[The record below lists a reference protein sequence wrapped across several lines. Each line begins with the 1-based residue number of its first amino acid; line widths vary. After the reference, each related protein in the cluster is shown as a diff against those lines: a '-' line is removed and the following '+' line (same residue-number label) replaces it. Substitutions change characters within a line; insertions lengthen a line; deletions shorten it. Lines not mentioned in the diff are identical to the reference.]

1 MNSIKKIV
9 GSIALAA
16 VFVTSLGV
24 SSFAQD
30 YGRYGQQDDR
40 WRRDDRYRDR
50 GGYNDRD
57 RGGYNDRGGYYGGN
71 GREDRWARE
80 QMEKGYRD
88 GLDRGRK
95 DAETNRRRDPNNSSH
110 YRKGNEFYRRGFER
124 GFFEAF
130 NQYGNYGRNRGR
142 WPW

>member
-9 GSIALAA
+9 GSIAMAA

-24 SSFAQD
+24 ASFAQG
-30 YGRYGQQDDR
+30 YGQWGQQDDR
-40 WRRDDRYRDR
+40 WRRDDRY
-50 GGYNDRD
+50 RD

-130 NQYGNYGRNRGR
+130 NRYSDYNRGR
-142 WPW
+142 GRWGW